1 MNDYSALR
9 VDTNFS
15 IKVKEIPKHRTTQ
28 ATKPSES
35 PSHNS
40 GPTPCPLP
48 QSDDEEALLSE
59 RHLSIDDNSDN
70 ESPSPTKLTCSLLQ
84 PLPILAKKAVGSTDD
99 DLIISAHLAEYFK
112 STRDPPSPKDQQ
124 LLHTQQIT
132 TGEE

>member
-28 ATKPSES
+28 ATKLSES
-35 PSHNS
+35 PSHIS

-48 QSDDEEALLSE
+48 QSDDEEALSE

-70 ESPSPTKLTCSLLQ
+70 ESPSPTKLTSLLQ
-84 PLPILAKKAVGSTDD
+84 ALPILAKKAVGSTDD

-112 STRDPPSPKDQQ
+112 STRDLPSPKDQK
-124 LLHTQQIT
+124 LHTQQIS